1 MANNDHMLAAQ
12 ICIQARTPVFL
23 WGAPGVGKTAVLEE
37 IAPALDE
44 PIWTVILSL
53 REPSDQG
60 GLPIIRPDGV
70 SMHPPLWAFE
80 LKKAGKGIVLWD
92 EFNTAPPNTQSS
104 ALRVVHGGMAG
115 DMRLPTETSHVA
127 AGNPA
132 SMVTGGYDL
141 TAAIANRWT
150 HIDWPMPPAEWCEGM
165 VSGWPRPEI
174 ARLPANWR
182 DNAAADRGVLSA
194 FIKRRPELLLQL
206 PKGAKL
212 QGGAW
217 PSPRMWSRVALL
229 LTAAGACGYGK
240 KSSVARLLT
249 MGCVG
254 EAAALEFT
262 RWFTDLD
269 LRDPEEYLADP
280 KGVPLPVRQDQIMA
294 TLDSVA
300 AAALD
305 SSRSEKARMD
315 RYYRGWKVIGRVLKD
330 RGDIAVPACKV
341 LANNMPKGI
350 ERALP
355 DELDDLLPLLEKAG
369 IDFSQKAGR

>member
-1 MANNDHMLAAQ
+1 MSNDHMIATQ
-12 ICIQARTPVFL
+12 ICIQARCPVFL

-37 IAPALDE
+37 IAPALGE
-44 PIWTVILSL
+44 RLWTVILSL

-70 SMHPPLWAFE
+70 SMHPPLWAAE
-80 LKKAGKGIVLWD
+80 LKQEGHGVVFWD

-104 ALRVVHGGMAG
+104 ALRVIHGGMAG
-115 DMRLPTETSHVA
+115 DLRLPMATSHVA

-132 SMVTGGYDL
+132 WMVAGGYDL
-141 TAAIANRWT
+141 TAAISNRWT
-150 HIDWPMPPAEWCEGM
+150 HLNFPLPPAEWCNGM
-165 VSGWPRPEI
+165 VSGWPEQQI
-174 ARLPANWR
+174 ARLPSRWQ
-182 DNAAADRGVLSA
+182 DSAAADRGLLAS
-194 FIKRRPELLLQL
+194 FIKRRPELLLAL

-229 LTAAGACGYGK
+229 LTAAGAAGFAK
-240 KSSVARLLT
+240 KSSVARLLIE
-249 MGCVG
+249 GCVG

-262 RWFTDLD
+262 KWFTDLD

-280 KGVPLPVRQDQIMA
+280 MGTPLPERQDQIMA

-305 SSRSEKARMD
+305 TGRGEKALVD
-315 RYYRGWKVIGRVLKD
+315 RYYRAWRVIGRVMKNK
-330 RGDIAVPACKV
+330 GDVAIPAGRV
-341 LANNMPKGI
+341 MAQNMPKGV
-350 ERALP
+350 ERSLP
-355 DELDDLLPLLEKAG
+355 EELDDLFPIMDKAG
-369 IDFSQKAGR
+369 IDFTTRGAK